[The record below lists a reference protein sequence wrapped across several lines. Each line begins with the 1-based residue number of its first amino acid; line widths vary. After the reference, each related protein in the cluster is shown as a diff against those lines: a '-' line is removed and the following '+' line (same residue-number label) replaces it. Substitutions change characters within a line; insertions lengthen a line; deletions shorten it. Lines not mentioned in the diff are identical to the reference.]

1 MLRSPLLF
9 GRMTSFEVW
18 HGETSMK
25 VRSRFA
31 LLAAMSTALLAAAA
45 SARAEVPCNEAMV
58 RDRQA
63 KLLEAFHT
71 PEIRAKMDAAKKDL
85 EEDGDFDN
93 QEDAKFFIA
102 AAAWHDIDRNLHAG
116 PEAACEVMRKHEST
130 IKAVLDVAGSL

>member
-1 MLRSPLLF
+1 MFF
-9 GRMTSFEVW
+9 GRITAFEDCL
-18 HGETSMK
+18 GETSMK
-25 VRSRFA
+25 IRSHSA
-31 LLAAMSTALLAAAA
+31 LLAAMGTALLVAAAP
-45 SARAEVPCNEAMV
+45 ARAEVPCNEKLV

-93 QEDAKFFIA
+93 QEEAKYFIA

-116 PEAACEVMRKHEST
+116 AEAACEVMMKHEAT
-130 IKAVLDVAGSL
+130 IKAVLDEAGSL